1 MMNRALLIHFLGFYA
16 LNSLMPSW
24 AVSVDAD
31 VLSVWYASFAVID
44 LIALMSI
51 GPGKGM
57 LRQTAMLALG
67 TSMAWSAALSVE
79 MMLFRDTLQAAD
91 GDMQRYFDIVLGLT
105 MIAGAVSNKIA
116 AKDSTSPKER
126 FIP

>member
-31 VLSVWYASFAVID
+31 LLSVWYASFAVID

-57 LRQTAMLALG
+57 LRQTAMLALS
-67 TSMAWSAALSVE
+67 TSMFWSAALSVE

-91 GDMQRYFDIVLGLT
+91 ADMQRYLDIILGVT
-105 MIAGAVSNKIA
+105 MIAGVV
-116 AKDSTSPKER
+116 TSRLSANDPSAPKER